1 MKLKKYLALLLAGI
15 LIFSLAA
22 CGKDSG
28 TKDNSNHNTAADDQ
42 QGGADTP
49 STPDEPTGGEAGGKV
64 QAIKDAGVLVVGTSA
79 DYPPYEFHTEIDGQD
94 TIVGFDIAIAQY
106 FADSLGVELKVVD
119 MAFDSLLIS
128 LSKGDFDLVMAGLTP
143 SEERKK
149 AVDFTDVFFGNK
161 QIVIIRKDDDAL
173 YNTTGDL
180 AGKKGGA
187 QTGTVQMELGANV
200 VGADNVVGLTKFQ
213 DLIMELKSGK
223 IDAVFTNSMT
233 AAAYVSGNPDLEI
246 KDIGIDYEEP
256 GFAGG
261 VQKGNEDLVEYLNG
275 VIAEM
280 QEKGLIDQYVA
291 EAQALAG
298 VEE

>member
-22 CGKDSG
+22 CGKDNG
-28 TKDNSNHNTAADDQ
+28 TQDNNNNNTTNDQ
-42 QGGADTP
+42 QQDTSDTP
-49 STPDEPTGGEAGGKV
+49 TTPDEPTGGEAGGKV
-64 QAIKDAGVLVVGTSA
+64 QAIQDAGVLVVGTSA
-79 DYPPYEFHTEIDGQD
+79 DYPPYEFHTEIDGVD

-106 FADSLGVELKVVD
+106 FVDSLGVELKVVD

-149 AVDFTDVFFGNK
+149 AVDFTDVFFSNK

-246 KDIGIDYEEP
+246 KDIGIDYEET

-275 VIAEM
+275 AIAEM